1 MAEMQPKLKIDV
13 NHNPTKKGIKVQFV
27 LPQTLEGD
35 AKTTMTQKLQSRLNS
50 GLAQYNLTANADT
63 DVPYANVIGFLISIN
78 DIRLLIK
85 NALKGAN
92 SSPAPEEAPAALPP
106 ADEPKI

>member
-1 MAEMQPKLKIDV
+1 MNRV
-13 NHNPTKKGIKVQFV
+13 VRF
-27 LPQTLEGD
+27 
-35 AKTTMTQKLQSRLNS
+35 
-50 GLAQYNLTANADT
+50 
-63 DVPYANVIGFLISIN
+63 N